1 MSLYGVL
8 THQPWISMILG
19 RGTNIPV
26 RLHNYYFLFSKD
38 WIVFCFI
45 FKLFMVLHW
54 QSLLY
59 FVTMIKSVLVWT
71 LWEYCLSVYNIV
83 RLSLTVYT
91 YGNICYTD
99 LRWFIK
105 ELIHCIVW
113 FDNLGYTRLNTTI
126 YNQPCHPRHTE
137 RSKLIIRSCER
148 LDIVHL

>member
-1 MSLYGVL
+1 MESLR
-8 THQPWISMILG
+8 ISHGFQWYWGGGPISLFVYIII
-19 RGTNIPV
+19 TFYSQKTELFFV
-26 RLHNYYFLFSKD
+26 LFSNYSWCCIDKVCYILYQ
-38 WIVFCFI
+38 WLN
-45 FKLFMVLHW
+45 LFWFEHCENTA
-54 QSLLY
+54 SLC
-59 FVTMIKSVLVWT
+59 I
-71 LWEYCLSVYNIV
+71 YNIV